1 MLVLCENWNL
11 IGVNQLI
18 SQRNTIPHPPSNPTQ
33 TKFSS
38 RHRDCHEDCTSRG
51 NGIAAGPHVNYP
63 LCGGLE
69 MQSFSILRLKCLTA
83 LDSSGKTA
91 DMGGGKMWK
100 LWVTDWVVYYPA
112 NSNCNSFAFLH
123 SKRICWICCFP
134 YIPSRVF
141 VLFSGENGKK
151 VWQKT
156 QTALQMN
163 GKLRLYS
170 PLPLNIM
177 KYSAPCVQNLKSSKS
192 PNAELWMG
200 CQNGFSSVGGWV
212 WNEAAWTCRRKRL
225 RQEICVNICWPTEIG
240 VKGWRSNA
248 IWGLEQLFS

>member
-18 SQRNTIPHPPSNPTQ
+18 SQRNPIPHPPSNPTQ

-112 NSNCNSFAFLH
+112 NLAIATALPFCTLSGFAGFAAFHIFPAVCLFCLVGRMEKKSMAKNANCIANEWKTS
-123 SKRICWICCFP
+123 S
-134 YIPSRVF
+134 
-141 VLFSGENGKK
+141 LFSP
-151 VWQKT
+151 
-156 QTALQMN
+156 AF
-163 GKLRLYS
+163 
-170 PLPLNIM
+170 
-177 KYSAPCVQNLKSSKS
+177 KYY
-192 PNAELWMG
+192 
-200 CQNGFSSVGGWV
+200 
-212 WNEAAWTCRRKRL
+212 
-225 RQEICVNICWPTEIG
+225 EIFCTVCAKP
-240 VKGWRSNA
+240 
-248 IWGLEQLFS
+248 